1 MQKIAINFTYLNE
14 LLLPLSKKK
23 KTKLN
28 QRVNFNLIKLGTQHA
43 SRNEMNNLERQ
54 S

>member
-23 KTKLN
+23 KDK
-28 QRVNFNLIKLGTQHA
+28 IKSTRELQSYQTRYTTRLTQW
-43 SRNEMNNLERQ
+43 NE
-54 S
+54 